1 MLTSRVV
8 VGVDGPRGS
17 CEVLETAVW
26 RSVGRCAGD
35 LSDEDIPDLVARG
48 GPAELEDVT
57 GFLQHKTYILYYY
70 IELSH
75 LRIYL
80 WSDIYWRLKSK
91 YKYYMRS
98 RRLASSIVRSV

>member
-57 GFLQHKTYILYYY
+57 GFLQHKTRNK
-70 IELSH
+70 ELSH